1 MRFWRAAFRTV
12 FTLALTALLIVL
24 YLCGVPLS
32 AVIACGMAGI
42 VVGYVISLTLIFG
55 RKDRAQR
62 S

>member
-24 YLCGVPLS
+24 YLCGVP
-32 AVIACGMAGI
+32 VIACGMAGI